1 MANTKSADTSI
12 ISETKTTTK
21 ITENNTTVAVTTTV
35 SSEYSGY
42 RFISY
47 KSRIILENENELQ
60 EIARLAQERKASG
73 SRLSNEEKALIVKAY
88 VTKRATMAVLSKEFG
103 VSITSIS
110 NWYRTFAEK
119 CMPALRQDALRQ
131 DASAAGIAADAHP
144 TSNPQEK
151 TPMPR
156 KRAPQQCEEQ
166 EEIAF
171 LKAELQRVR
180 EELKMEQ
187 LKNHVNEVIID
198 EAEKTFHIQIRK
210 KSATK

>member
-1 MANTKSADTSI
+1 M
-12 ISETKTTTK
+12 
-21 ITENNTTVAVTTTV
+21 
-35 SSEYSGY
+35 G
-42 RFISY
+42 
-47 KSRIILENENELQ
+47 ILNEKELQ

-103 VSITSIS
+103 ASITSIS

-119 CMPALRQDALRQ
+119 GMPALRQ

>member
-1 MANTKSADTSI
+1 M
-12 ISETKTTTK
+12 
-21 ITENNTTVAVTTTV
+21 
-35 SSEYSGY
+35 G
-42 RFISY
+42 
-47 KSRIILENENELQ
+47 ILNENELQ

-119 CMPALRQDALRQ
+119 CMPALRQDALRQDALRQ

>member
-1 MANTKSADTSI
+1 M
-12 ISETKTTTK
+12 
-21 ITENNTTVAVTTTV
+21 
-35 SSEYSGY
+35 G
-42 RFISY
+42 
-47 KSRIILENENELQ
+47 ILNEKELQ

-119 CMPALRQDALRQ
+119 CMPALRQ

>member
-1 MANTKSADTSI
+1 M
-12 ISETKTTTK
+12 
-21 ITENNTTVAVTTTV
+21 
-35 SSEYSGY
+35 G
-42 RFISY
+42 
-47 KSRIILENENELQ
+47 ILNEKELQ

-103 VSITSIS
+103 ISIASIS
-110 NWYRTFAEK
+110 KWYRTFGEN
-119 CMPALRQDALRQ
+119 CMPALRQDAWRR
-131 DASAAGIAADAHP
+131 DASAAGIAADARP
-144 TSNPQEK
+144 TSNLQER

-156 KRAPQQCEEQ
+156 KRVPQQSEEQ

>member
-1 MANTKSADTSI
+1 M
-12 ISETKTTTK
+12 
-21 ITENNTTVAVTTTV
+21 
-35 SSEYSGY
+35 G
-42 RFISY
+42 
-47 KSRIILENENELQ
+47 ILNENELQ

-73 SRLSNEEKALIVKAY
+73 SKLSNEEKALIVKAY

-103 VSITSIS
+103 VSIASIS

-144 TSNPQEK
+144 TSNLQER

-156 KRAPQQCEEQ
+156 KRVPQQSEEQ

>member
-1 MANTKSADTSI
+1 M
-12 ISETKTTTK
+12 
-21 ITENNTTVAVTTTV
+21 
-35 SSEYSGY
+35 G
-42 RFISY
+42 
-47 KSRIILENENELQ
+47 ILNEKELQ

-131 DASAAGIAADAHP
+131 DALRQDASAAGIAADAHP

-151 TPMPR
+151 TPRP
-156 KRAPQQCEEQ
+156 
-166 EEIAF
+166 
-171 LKAELQRVR
+171 
-180 EELKMEQ
+180 
-187 LKNHVNEVIID
+187 
-198 EAEKTFHIQIRK
+198 
-210 KSATK
+210 

>member
-1 MANTKSADTSI
+1 M
-12 ISETKTTTK
+12 
-21 ITENNTTVAVTTTV
+21 
-35 SSEYSGY
+35 G
-42 RFISY
+42 
-47 KSRIILENENELQ
+47 ILNEKELQ

-119 CMPALRQDALRQ
+119 CMPALRQDA
-131 DASAAGIAADAHP
+131 SAAGIAADAHP

-156 KRAPQQCEEQ
+156 KRASQQCEEQ
-166 EEIAF
+166 EEIAI

>member
-1 MANTKSADTSI
+1 M
-12 ISETKTTTK
+12 
-21 ITENNTTVAVTTTV
+21 
-35 SSEYSGY
+35 G
-42 RFISY
+42 
-47 KSRIILENENELQ
+47 ILNEKELQ

-103 VSITSIS
+103 VSIASIS
-110 NWYRTFAEK
+110 KWYRTFAEK
-119 CMPALRQDALRQ
+119 CMPALRQDA
-131 DASAAGIAADAHP
+131 SAAGIDADAHP
-144 TSNPQEK
+144 TSNLQER

-156 KRAPQQCEEQ
+156 KRVPQQSEEQ

>member
-1 MANTKSADTSI
+1 M
-12 ISETKTTTK
+12 
-21 ITENNTTVAVTTTV
+21 
-35 SSEYSGY
+35 G
-42 RFISY
+42 
-47 KSRIILENENELQ
+47 ILNENELQ

-119 CMPALRQDALRQ
+119 CMPALRQ

>member
-1 MANTKSADTSI
+1 MGKLK
-12 ISETKTTTK
+12 EQ
-21 ITENNTTVAVTTTV
+21 
-35 SSEYSGY
+35 
-42 RFISY
+42 
-47 KSRIILENENELQ
+47 ELQ
-60 EIARLAQERKASG
+60 EIARLARERKAG
-73 SRLSNEEKALIVKAY
+73 GYRFSNEEKALIVKAY

-103 VSITSIS
+103 VSIASIS

-119 CMPALRQDALRQ
+119 CLPKLRQDTSRQ
-131 DASAAGIAADAHP
+131 DASAAGPAADAHP
-144 TSNPQEK
+144 TSNLQAR

-156 KRAPQQCEEQ
+156 KRPPQPSKEQ